1 MRSAYLDIW
10 VSRANGMPTDAVCM
24 CHSRQGCFHVAT
36 IGGKQGVSVGLQE
49 DLLVALV
56 GAQPPVLQ
64 GAARIIPARVP
75 IIKCT
80 LAAGEPHD

>member
-1 MRSAYLDIW
+1 M
-10 VSRANGMPTDAVCM
+10 
-24 CHSRQGCFHVAT
+24 
-36 IGGKQGVSVGLQE
+36 GLQE
-49 DLLVALV
+49 DLLAALV

-80 LAAGEPHD
+80 LAAGKQQG